1 MNIKPNII
9 DNSTYKLDVQV
20 TWLPHPP
27 GQYQV
32 VIARW
37 IPEHGWDETELFLS
51 EQELDNLK
59 QAICNR

>member
-1 MNIKPNII
+1 MIKEPNII
-9 DNSTYKLDVQV
+9 NNPTYKLDVQV

-27 GQYQV
+27 NQYQV

-37 IPEHGWDETELFLS
+37 IPEHGWTEVELFLS